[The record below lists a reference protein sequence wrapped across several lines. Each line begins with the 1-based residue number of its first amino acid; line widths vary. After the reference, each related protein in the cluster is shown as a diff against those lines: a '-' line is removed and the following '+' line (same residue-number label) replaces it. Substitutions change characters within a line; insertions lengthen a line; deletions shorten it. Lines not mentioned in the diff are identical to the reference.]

1 MAMDLERKEYDP
13 NSFKK
18 YILGSAEVVGL
29 MCLRVFCEGDDKLYQ
44 ELKSPAMSLGSAF
57 QKVNFLR
64 DLKAD
69 YEGMGR
75 TYFPDLDLGNFN
87 TEVKK
92 ELEADIQKDFD
103 AALVGIKKLPQ
114 GVRLG
119 VYAAYSLYLKLF
131 NKIKKTPALQLVQ
144 KRIRISSVGKSLV
157 LLGSFYRNSGR

>member
-1 MAMDLERKEYDP
+1 
-13 NSFKK
+13 
-18 YILGSAEVVGL
+18 
-29 MCLRVFCEGDDKLYQ
+29 
-44 ELKSPAMSLGSAF
+44 MSLGSAF